1 MPLYDFFKR
10 TWGIVEP
17 GMPYLDNWHVGAIA
31 DHLEAVSRG
40 EIKNL
45 LINVPPGHAKSILV
59 SALWPA
65 CVWTWWPEWR
75 GLFSSYDL
83 SLVTRDAIR
92 MRDVITD
99 EWYKGEFS
107 PTWRLKADQNVKTLF
122 KNTRQGFR
130 FCHTVAGRGTGHR
143 GDAIVVDDPLN
154 AKERHSKVK
163 REAAKDWWKRT
174 MPTRLNDPRSG
185 ARVVIMQRLHEE
197 DLSGVIL
204 EEGGFEHLCLM
215 TFFEP
220 ERRSKTF
227 TMPKGGGERSLFFED
242 PREIEGELL
251 FPELFTQDVLTGLK
265 KTLGEGDFAG
275 QHQQMPAPATGS
287 VFKTYYWR
295 FWQPP
300 GANLPPVRWKK
311 EDGSLVE
318 VFATELPRHLSK
330 VVQSW
335 DMTFKDKATSDFV
348 SGQVWGADRADRY
361 LLDRVH
367 ERLDFDGT
375 ARAVRT
381 LSQKWPRARAKY
393 IEDKAN
399 GPAIISHLRREVSG
413 LIAVEPVGDKTER
426 AMAVQPEIKS
436 GNVFLPHPAIAPWV
450 MEYIAEFTA
459 FPTGSHDDDVD
470 GATQALIQLAEGHD
484 GGVYS
489 S

>member
-1 MPLYDFFKR
+1 
-10 TWGIVEP
+10 
-17 GMPYLDNWHVGAIA
+17 MPYLDNWHVGAIA

-40 EIKNL
+40 DIKNL
-45 LINVPPGHAKSILV
+45 LINIPPGHAKSILV

-65 CVWTWWPEWR
+65 WLWSWWPEWR

-92 MRDVITD
+92 MRDTITSD
-99 EWYKGEFS
+99 WYKAEFS
-107 PTWRLKADQNVKTLF
+107 PTWRLKSDQNVKTLF

-163 REAAKDWWKRT
+163 REAGKDWWKRT
-174 MPTRLNDPRSG
+174 MPTRLNDPRTG

-227 TMPKGGGERSLFFED
+227 TINKATGQKTLFFED
-242 PREIEGELL
+242 PREDEDELL
-251 FPELFTQDVLTGLK
+251 FPELFTPEVLEGLK
-265 KTLGEGDFAG
+265 KTLGEADFAG
-275 QHQQMPAPATGS
+275 QHQQQPAPATGS
-287 VFKTYYWR
+287 IFKTYWWR
-295 FWQPP
+295 FWCYP
-300 GANLPPVRWKK
+300 GQKLPPVRFKT
-311 EDGSLVE
+311 EEGGLVE
-318 VFATELPRHLSK
+318 VEAEELPRHLPR
-330 VVQSW
+330 VAQSW

-348 SGQVWGADRADRY
+348 SGQVWGANRADRY

-375 ARAVRT
+375 ARALRE
-381 LSQKWPRARAKY
+381 LSRKWPQARAKW

-399 GPAIISHLRREVSG
+399 GPAIISHLRREVAG
-413 LIAVEPVGDKTER
+413 LIAVEPVGDKLER
-426 AMAVQPEIKS
+426 AYAVQSEIKA

-450 MEYIAEFTA
+450 MAYISEFTA
-459 FPTGSHDDDVD
+459 FPTGANDDDVD
-470 GATQALIQLAEGHD
+470 SATQALIQLAGAAD
-484 GGVYS
+484 GGVHS